1 MHVQHIARVD
11 GYLYQRMEAHGWQFR
26 SGDDRVIGGQVM
38 CEERFTRGPRTAL
51 CLWRCVSDTTLV
63 AIWGG
68 SDA

>member
-1 MHVQHIARVD
+1 MRVQHTATVS
-11 GYLYQRMEAHGWQFR
+11 GYLGRRMEAHGWRFEA
-26 SGDDRVIGGQVM
+26 GDDRVIGGQVM
-38 CEERFTRGPRTAL
+38 VEERFTRGPRTAL